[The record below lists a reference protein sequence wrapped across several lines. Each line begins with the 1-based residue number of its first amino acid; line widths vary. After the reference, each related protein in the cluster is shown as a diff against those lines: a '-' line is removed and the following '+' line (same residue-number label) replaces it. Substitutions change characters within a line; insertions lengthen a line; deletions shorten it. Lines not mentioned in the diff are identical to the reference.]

1 MLKQPHKSSE
11 KKPVEAACNAAGEPS
26 LIGKDGKPKTAKQ
39 IAKEKAKAEKAAKF
53 AAKQAKAKQQKQAA
67 ENKVGFVLLNCK
79 YFGLFNE
86 EIYNVF
92 LNTDKKL
99 ISFKV
104 TS

>member
-67 ENKVGFVLLNCK
+67 ENKVGFVNNK
-79 YFGLFNE
+79 Y
-86 EIYNVF
+86 
-92 LNTDKKL
+92 
-99 ISFKV
+99 
-104 TS
+104 